1 MLPQLERL
9 LMGKLWIKKEKG
21 RFTGQSRI
29 DLKELFDSFED
40 GWHTIEYAPK
50 EAGYRP
56 SRYKYYF
63 DSLMK
68 EILAGAGRYYR
79 LVNSKTGEVREPSN
93 VQEMHHIMKSIYNPI
108 VLLTD
113 DGKVRVM
120 SGSTTELN
128 TTEFIEGYQE
138 QIIIDHSGPPYNLE
152 ITDYDT
158 WRQVKAQNK

>member
-1 MLPQLERL
+1 
-9 LMGKLWIKKEKG
+9 MGKLWIKKEKG

-50 EAGYRP
+50 EAGYKP

-68 EILAGAGRYYR
+68 EILKGAGRYYR
-79 LVNSKTGEVREPSN
+79 LVIPTTGETREPRDTA
-93 VQEMHHIMKSIYNPI
+93 EMHRIMKAIYNPI
-108 VLLTD
+108 VLVTE
-113 DGKVRVM
+113 DGKTRVM
-120 SGSTTELN
+120 AGSTTELN
-128 TTEFIEGYQE
+128 DTEFINEYQE